1 MPAVYFR
8 ENWKQ
13 YFNMP
18 YLVLCITTCKYTFQH
33 LPEKWK
39 SLVFTENSSIY
50 HWQFPAQPCPHI
62 MWCAMVQETTF
73 YIGVRIPIVFNTCQV
88 VISNSWRVGMIKVAG
103 FNVTHI
109 LSVHVTVHMWFW
121 RYYVFISDC
130 FQVISINNRIYNF
143 PPRILCYNLHPLTPL
158 MCLAIPK

>member
-1 MPAVYFR
+1 MFFRNMHVFRPSIFIQTTHVKKSNRSLLVFLINFIKNNKFVYMPAVYFR

-62 MWCAMVQETTF
+62 MWCAMTQETTF
-73 YIGVRIPIVFNTCQV
+73 YIGVRIPIVFNT
-88 VISNSWRVGMIKVAG
+88 SG
-103 FNVTHI
+103 
-109 LSVHVTVHMWFW
+109 
-121 RYYVFISDC
+121 
-130 FQVISINNRIYNF
+130 NF
-143 PPRILCYNLHPLTPL
+143 KFLTRGDD
-158 MCLAIPK
+158 